1 MITLSKMYCQDSK
14 EFGVTIDRKTWIK
27 NWRMN
32 VLWNRY
38 FDYQMCD
45 VEGAIIEYC
54 ERNDLEFCIDGGWL
68 YCISNRKQYNDIM
81 KIVNE
86 ILDELYGGDWD

>member
-1 MITLSKMYCQDSK
+1 MITLSKMDC
-14 EFGVTIDRKTWIK
+14 EELGRTINYKTWIK

-32 VLWNRY
+32 VLWSRY
-38 FDYQMCD
+38 FDYQMVD
-45 VEGAIIEYC
+45 VEDAITEYC
-54 ERNDLEFCIDGGWL
+54 ETNGLEFSINGCWL

-86 ILDELYGGDWD
+86 ILGDLYGED